1 MNAHNVLKSFTAA
14 TDSGLDAHHAA
25 PKQNNPFSSPQ
36 DIHVIQLWD
45 NVPAQTITEAFERGF
60 EKTGCTVVSQDIEG
74 APAVFTN
81 FTISPGEGN
90 PTFTNEIGLKK
101 NRDSHRSKLS
111 LIHEKFHALQ
121 WHAIPELHAS
131 LYNRLTFEEAP
142 VILSPKSWILM
153 TLLTERDAYAK
164 SAWLAHLQLGQS
176 YCDEFAEASAK
187 EFVSQNDVAYW
198 QGKFPDDIGFALGE
212 ASLVWDQKKN
222 VAGVTLRDH
231 YIDLA
236 LKDYEASYRWNKK
249 SGAVEPVFVDLDDEG
264 ILSLGA
270 SFGPSIFGKYY
281 PDPVFTDLKLS
292 AKQQERLDTLNEVHG
307 IDPAHKLPTLAEAL
321 ETFSMSKQ
329 EFMQRSKSF
338 VQCTAPAPQ
347 MALEHAMA

>member
-1 MNAHNVLKSFTAA
+1 MNAHDALKSFSAVADGRANAHYTLLRQREPVTPYNA
-14 TDSGLDAHHAA
+14 DA
-25 PKQNNPFSSPQ
+25 
-36 DIHVIQLWD
+36 IQFWD
-45 NVPAQTITEAFERGF
+45 NVPVQTIAEAFEREF
-60 EKTGCTVVSQDIEG
+60 EKTGCTVISEDIEG
-74 APAVFTN
+74 APAVYTN

-90 PTFTNEIGLKK
+90 STFTNEITLKK
-101 NRDSHRSKLS
+101 NRDSNRSKLS

-121 WHAIPELHAS
+121 WNAIPELHAS

-164 SAWLAHLQLGQS
+164 SAWLANLQLRQS
-176 YCDEFAEASAK
+176 YCDEFAKASAK
-187 EFVSQNDVAYW
+187 EFVSQHDVAYW
-198 QGKFPDDIGFALGE
+198 QSRFPDDTGFALGE
-212 ASLVWDQKKN
+212 ASLVWDLKKN

-236 LKDYEASYRWNKK
+236 LKAYENSYRWNKK
-249 SGAVEPVFVDLDDEG
+249 SGAVKPVFVDLDEEG

-307 IDPAHKLPTLAEAL
+307 IDPDQKLPTLAEAL
-321 ETFSMSKQ
+321 EIFGMSKQ
-329 EFMQRSKSF
+329 EFMQRSKSL

-347 MALEHAMA
+347 MALEHVMA